1 MKKERNCGG
10 NAYPVYPAYNNMPIM
25 NQGYN
30 PMMTQGMTPMMGQ
43 NMMMQAM
50 PNNIMMPTSLNN
62 TSMGNDY
69 STLATQVNSLERRV
83 SRLESMIGSNTNM
96 APKYNESNYYMV

>member
-30 PMMTQGMTPMMGQ
+30 PMMAQGMTPMMGQ
-43 NMMMQAM
+43 NMMTQGM
-50 PNNIMMPTSLNN
+50 PNNIMMPTTMN
-62 TSMGNDY
+62 TIGNDY
-69 STLATQVNSLERRV
+69 SSLVTQVNSLERRV
-83 SRLESMIGSNTNM
+83 SRLESIVGSSTNM

>member
-25 NQGYN
+25 NQVYN

-43 NMMMQAM
+43 GM
-50 PNNIMMPTSLNN
+50 PNNIMMPTSMNN

-69 STLATQVNSLERRV
+69 SSLATQVNSLERRV
-83 SRLESMIGSNTNM
+83 SRLESMVGSNTNM
-96 APKYNESNYYMV
+96 TPKYNESNYYIV